1 MNTPKAMLFLSP
13 LYLSQCCNLRSSNTF
28 GNDGENYT
36 TKQVALEGGTEKER
50 KEIMI
55 KKLNYGDREILVAI
69 SNTKVLKK

>member
-1 MNTPKAMLFLSP
+1 
-13 LYLSQCCNLRSSNTF
+13 LRSSNTF

-55 KKLNYGDREILVAI
+55 KKLNDGDRGILVAI